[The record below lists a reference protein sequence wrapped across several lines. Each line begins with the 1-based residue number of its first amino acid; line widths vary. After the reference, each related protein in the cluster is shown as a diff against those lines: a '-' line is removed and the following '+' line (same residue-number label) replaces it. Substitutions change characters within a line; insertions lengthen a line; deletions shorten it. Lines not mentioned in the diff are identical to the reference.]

1 MKKQSDT
8 DLQLKTIKT
17 ALIDGLIDPIK
28 AVQLIDDVMFWDRV
42 SDIISWGRYYLE
54 DKFDLP
60 SCNELHYYLAETA
73 QDPFTD
79 TMAPRGHGKTII
91 RCVLI
96 PIYLALNFPG
106 RYRHFLNIQST
117 STKAA
122 SINLAIRIEFEQN
135 ERIRADYGDQV
146 IPEKWTEKQFVLAN
160 GSIFTAIGSG
170 ESVRGLN
177 YRNVRP
183 DYVITDDLYDEDA
196 VENPNIVRKIN
207 RWFWSSIYKCVATG
221 RNVCFHLIG
230 TAISREDLM
239 HTLAK
244 NSRWK
249 FRKFQAVLDWDA
261 GELLWHENPLNTI
274 EKQRQDKSDMGSIIY
289 EREMQN
295 EVRDDLSA
303 IVKSGWIKFYDGR
316 KILTKSDAENA
327 QKMDALAEIPE
338 YAVSITGGIDPAEKT
353 KEQNDFTA
361 KIGAIKTNLGNHYI
375 FDATNQKLSFHAN
388 LEDIKAWGKR
398 FLFSRVKIET
408 NKGEALFTEIKRT
421 TSIPMVGIH
430 ETRDKTSRFIG
441 QSAKFENGKVYISML
456 IPESI
461 RGELVEQ
468 ITTNNPPHDDMRDAL
483 LLAIEE
489 TKRELFI
496 G

>member
-1 MKKQSDT
+1 MR
-8 DLQLKTIKT
+8 T
-17 ALIDGLIDPIK
+17 ALAEGLIDS
-28 AVQLIDDVMFWDRV
+28 AEADRLINDLLFWERRA
-42 SDIISWGRYYLE
+42 DIIQWGRYYLE
-54 DKFDLP
+54 DKFNLP
-60 SCNELHYYLAETA
+60 SCEALHQYLADTA
-73 QDPFTD
+73 EEPFTD

-146 IPEKWTEKQFVLAN
+146 TKEKWTEKQFVLAN

-183 DYVITDDLYDEDA
+183 DYVIPDDLYDEDS

-221 RNVCFHLIG
+221 RKVCFHLTG
-230 TAISREDLM
+230 TAINREDLM
-239 HTLAK
+239 HSLAK

-249 FRKFQAVLDWDA
+249 FRKFQAVLDWDS
-261 GELLWHENPLNTI
+261 GKLLWHENPENTI
-274 EKQRQDKSDMGSIIY
+274 EKQRMDKSDMGSIIY

-295 EVRDDLSA
+295 EVRDDETS
-303 IVKSGWIKFYDGR
+303 IVKLAWIKSYDGR
-316 KILTKSDAENA
+316 QIPTKSEAEKA
-327 QKMDALAEIPE
+327 QRSDALPEIPE
-338 YAVSITGGIDPAEKT
+338 HIISVTGAIDPAEKT

-375 FDATNQKLSFHAN
+375 FDATNQKLSFNAN
-388 LEDIKAWGKR
+388 LLEIKSWCQRHG
-398 FLFSRVKIET
+398 FGRVKIET

-421 TSIPMVGIH
+421 STIPISGIH

-456 IPESI
+456 IPEAI
-461 RGELVEQ
+461 RTELIDQ
-468 ITTNNPPHDDMRDAL
+468 LTTNNPPHDDLRDAL
-483 LLAIEE
+483 ILAIED